1 MASTIFFS
9 WQSDTPPLTGR
20 NFIERALERAINQLA
35 ADVELEEAARELE
48 VDRDTKGVPGS
59 PKIVDTI
66 FSKIDSA
73 EAFVGDVS
81 FVGRRPNRDPI
92 PNPNVLIEYG
102 WALKSLTHDRVL
114 TLMNTAHGNPDPATL
129 PFDMRHVRHP
139 IAYHLPDDATPE
151 QIKEA
156 RAALAKTLAAAL
168 RDILKIAKTPP
179 VPPPAFRPLPSG
191 SSPGRFRTA
200 ETPLAYAED
209 PFSGVAPIA
218 VTLAPGPVSW
228 LRLMPT
234 IDPGRTWSFSEL
246 KAAAT
251 ANVGVLLP
259 YAIGRGNVGIGYL
272 RDADGFGTRIV
283 TEPDKAEWVSFLFET
298 GEIWGIDAFAM
309 GATNGNIMIDQQSMV
324 VALTQYRNVLKHLG
338 ISGSYRWIAG
348 FEGTKGRALASTS
361 AGPSFRRGTALVDVI
376 QAEGELLDDQ
386 DPDAAIRPF
395 VKKVYDAC
403 GLAAPA

>member
-1 MASTIFFS
+1 LASTIFFS
-9 WQSDTPPLTGR
+9 WQSDTPQLTGR
-20 NFIERALERAINQLA
+20 NFIERALKCAIDQLA
-35 ADVELEEAARELE
+35 ADVELKEAARELK

-66 FSKIDSA
+66 FSKIDAA
-73 EAFVGDVS
+73 EAFIGDVS

-102 WALKSLTHDRVL
+102 WALKSLSHDRVL
-114 TLMNTAHGNPDPATL
+114 TLMNTAYGNPDPATL

-151 QIKEA
+151 QIKEV
-156 RAALAKTLAAAL
+156 RAVLAKTLAAAL

-179 VPPPAFRPLPSG
+179 MPPPAFRPLPSG

-200 ETPLAYAED
+200 EAPLAYAEN
-209 PFSGVAPIA
+209 PFSQLAPIA

-228 LRLMPT
+228 LRLMPA

-251 ANVGVLLP
+251 ADGGLMMPYGVGGGQ
-259 YAIGRGNVGIGYL
+259 ADIGYL
-272 RDADGFGTRIV
+272 RDADGFGTRV
-283 TEPDKAEWVSFLFET
+283 MTVPDKAECVSFLFQT
-298 GEIWGIDAFAM
+298 GEVWGIDAFVM
-309 GATNGNIMIDQQSMV
+309 GSGNIMIEQQSMV
-324 VALTQYRNVLKHLG
+324 FALTQYRNVLKELG
-338 ISGSYRWIAG
+338 ISGPYRWIAG
-348 FEGTKGRALASTS
+348 FEGTKGRALAPTS
-361 AGPSFRRGTALVDVI
+361 AGPSFRRGTALVNVI

-386 DPDAAIRPF
+386 GPDAAIGQF

-403 GLAAPA
+403 GFAAPA